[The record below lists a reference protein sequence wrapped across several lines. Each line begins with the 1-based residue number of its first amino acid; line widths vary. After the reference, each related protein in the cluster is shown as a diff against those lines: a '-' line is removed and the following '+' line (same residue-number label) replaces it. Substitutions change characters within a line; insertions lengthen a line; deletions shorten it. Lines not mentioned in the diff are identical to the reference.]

1 MSQTCHFRT
10 RTLQQGEAYSI
21 TSSANVSKV
30 GGTPMPNCFA
40 VLALTTTQ
48 DLGWQRPM
56 PLFRKPVKRRAW
68 LSHPIGVDNTS
79 EVSFN
84 LLPVEG

>member
-1 MSQTCHFRT
+1 MSQRCHFPNRA
-10 RTLQQGEAYSI
+10 LQQGEAYSI

-48 DLGWQRPM
+48 DLGWQQPM
-56 PLFRKPVKRRAW
+56 PLFRKPVKWRA
-68 LSHPIGVDNTS
+68 
-79 EVSFN
+79 
-84 LLPVEG
+84 